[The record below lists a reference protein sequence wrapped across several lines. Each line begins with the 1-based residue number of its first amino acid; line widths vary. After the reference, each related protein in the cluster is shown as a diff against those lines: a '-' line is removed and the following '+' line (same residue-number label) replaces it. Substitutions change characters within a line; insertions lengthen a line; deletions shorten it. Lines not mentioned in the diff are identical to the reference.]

1 MNESGKASRAI
12 YIVPVIYVLG
22 MYMMP
27 VLFWIICNMQE
38 STDSFDAGWIMV
50 MPIVLGL
57 INLAVVLI
65 LGKRISRVQLLI
77 CTRIIKYA
85 LIPFYVVGGFCIIVA
100 LLLMFTP
107 VVVMIFV
114 GPTVAIVLSAIGW
127 LGLLG
132 AAPFFNWLY
141 YKGMQR
147 GSTRKGAVCICGHIP
162 VLFHA
167 GCNFCDRTGG
177 EG

>member
-1 MNESGKASRAI
+1 MNESGKESRAI
-12 YIVPVIYVLG
+12 YVVPVIYVLG

-57 INLAVVLI
+57 VNLAVVLI

-85 LIPFYVVGGFCIIVA
+85 LIPFYVIGGFCIIVA

-107 VVVMIFV
+107 VVIMIFV
-114 GPTVAIVLSAIGW
+114 GRPLQLCYQLLAG
-127 LGLLG
+127 LG
-132 AAPFFNWLY
+132 
-141 YKGMQR
+141 
-147 GSTRKGAVCICGHIP
+147 C
-162 VLFHA
+162 
-167 GCNFCDRTGG
+167 
-177 EG
+177 

>member
-1 MNESGKASRAI
+1 
-12 YIVPVIYVLG
+12 
-22 MYMMP
+22 MMP

-38 STDSFDAGWIMV
+38 ATDSFDAGWIMV

-65 LGKRISRVQLLI
+65 FGKRISRVQLLI

-85 LIPFYVVGGFCIIVA
+85 LIPFYVIGGFCIIVA

-132 AAPFFNWLY
+132 AAPFSIGYIIRACSEGVQGKVLSVFAGIFQFFFTLDVIFVIVLAVKDRSFV
-141 YKGMQR
+141 KGQKAYGVIR
-147 GSTRKGAVCICGHIP
+147 
-162 VLFHA
+162 
-167 GCNFCDRTGG
+167 
-177 EG
+177 

>member
-1 MNESGKASRAI
+1 MNESNKVSRAV
-12 YIVPVIYVLG
+12 YVVPVIYVLG

-38 STDSFDAGWIMV
+38 STESFDAGWIMV

-100 LLLMFTP
+100 
-107 VVVMIFV
+107 
-114 GPTVAIVLSAIGW
+114 
-127 LGLLG
+127 
-132 AAPFFNWLY
+132 
-141 YKGMQR
+141 
-147 GSTRKGAVCICGHIP
+147 
-162 VLFHA
+162 
-167 GCNFCDRTGG
+167 
-177 EG
+177 

>member
-1 MNESGKASRAI
+1 MNESNKVSRAI
-12 YIVPVIYVLG
+12 YVVPVIYVLG

-27 VLFWIICNMQE
+27 VLFWMVCTMQE
-38 STDSFDAGWIMV
+38 ATDSFDAGWIMV

-85 LIPFYVVGGFCIIVA
+85 LIPFYVIGGFCIIVA

-114 GPTVAIVLSAIGW
+114 GPTVAIVLSVIGW
-127 LGLLG
+127 LGLFRSST
-132 AAPFFNWLY
+132 FFYWLY
-141 YKGMQR
+141 CKGMQR
-147 GSTRKGAVCICGHIP
+147 GSTRKGAVCICRHIP
-162 VLFHA
+162 VLFHT
-167 GCNFCDRTGG
+167 GCDFCDRTGG

>member
-1 MNESGKASRAI
+1 
-12 YIVPVIYVLG
+12 
-22 MYMMP
+22 
-27 VLFWIICNMQE
+27 MQE

-100 LLLMFTP
+100 LLLMLTP
-107 VVVMIFV
+107 VVIMIFV
-114 GPTVAIVLSAIGW
+114 GPTVAIVLSVIGW
-127 LGLLG
+127 RWAVRSSYL
-132 AAPFFNWLY
+132 FNCLY
-141 YKGMQR
+141 CKGMRR
-147 GSTRKGAVCICGHIP
+147 GSTRERCCL
-162 VLFHA
+162 LFA
-167 GCNFCDRTGG
+167 GIFQFLFYT
-177 EG
+177 

>member
-1 MNESGKASRAI
+1 MNESNKVSRAI
-12 YIVPVIYVLG
+12 YVVPVIYVLG

-27 VLFWIICNMQE
+27 VLFWMVCTMQE
-38 STDSFDAGWIMV
+38 ATDSFDAGWIMV

-85 LIPFYVVGGFCIIVA
+85 LIPFYVIGGFCIIVA

-107 VVVMIFV
+107 VVIMIFV
-114 GPTVAIVLSAIGW
+114 GPTVAIVLSVIGW

-132 AAPFFNWLY
+132 AAPFSIAY
-141 YKGMQR
+141 IVR
-147 GSTRKGAVCICGHIP
+147 A
-162 VLFHA
+162 
-167 GCNFCDRTGG
+167 
-177 EG
+177 